1 MAGRIIV
8 SDETKTHFKKAFNS
22 PYLSSA
28 DIVGYMTFTVSHV
41 KLEIDKTKKTKDMF
55 NTAYFVEREIRP
67 GEKLKPMILN
77 VTNSKTMK
85 ALTGSP
91 FIEDWAGVKISVY
104 VDSNV
109 KFGREVMEGLRISPK
124 APVVAWLTPENASK
138 WESAKAAYKRDGSLD
153 KVLARVSMTEAHQ
166 QQLMEECANESRVA

>member
-1 MAGRIIV
+1 MN
-8 SDETKTHFKKAFNS
+8 DDQKTHFKKAFNS

-28 DIVGYMTFTVSHV
+28 DIVGITTLTIAKVV
-41 KLEIDKTKKTKDMF
+41 LEKDKTKKTGDNF

-124 APVVAWLTPENASK
+124 APVIAWLTPENQK
-138 WESAKAAYKRDGSLD
+138 GWNNAKAAYKRDGNLD
-153 KVLARVSMTEAHQ
+153 AVLARVSISDAHQ
-166 QQLMEECANESRVA
+166 QQLTEECANESRVA

>member
-1 MAGRIIV
+1 M
-8 SDETKTHFKKAFNS
+8 STETKTHFKKAFNS

-28 DIVGYMTFTVSHV
+28 DIVGQMTFTVSHV
-41 KLEIDKTKKTKDMF
+41 KLELDKTKKTKDLF
-55 NTAYFVEREIRP
+55 NTAYFAEREIRP

-85 ALTGSP
+85 ILSGSP
-91 FIEDWAGVKISVY
+91 FIEDWQGVAITIY

-124 APVVAWLTPENASK
+124 APLIAWRSSASLR
-138 WESAKAAYKRDGSLD
+138 SAPTTR
-153 KVLARVSMTEAHQ
+153 
-166 QQLMEECANESRVA
+166 

>member
-1 MAGRIIV
+1 M
-8 SDETKTHFKKAFNS
+8 SSESKTHFKKAFNS

-41 KLEIDKTKKTKDMF
+41 KLEQDKTKKTKDMF

-85 ALTGSP
+85 ALTNSP
-91 FIEDWAGVKISVY
+91 FIEDWQGIKITVY

-124 APVVAWLTPENASK
+124 APTVAWLTPEVVRPWTN
-138 WESAKAAYKRDGSLD
+138 AKAAYKRDGNLD
-153 KVLARVSMTEAHQ
+153 AVLARYSMTDEHQ
-166 QQLMEECANESRVA
+166 QQLIKECSDESAVA